1 MNQYTRYIEQNEG
14 GATTATPLWY
24 DRTETTQKTVPCMR
38 KDSTIFIITGD
49 TARNKVQ
56 VMPGGNFSTAAVEV
70 PVMWDSI
77 MAAKGY
83 PALSSMYL
91 TQTGDNTP
99 TNISTVNTDNV
110 PVHQCGTMIINENNA
125 RIAIFDA
132 AGKMIAST
140 TGNYNLINLPTG
152 VYFVRVAGYKGV
164 ACKVVKN

>member
-1 MNQYTRYIEQNEG
+1 MDRHQSAYRNRRFITRPYSQLVRDRQSQIGWEPLHVRQGLGINQSAVTVTS
-14 GATTATPLWY
+14 ALLW
-24 DRTETTQKTVPCMR
+24 
-38 KDSTIFIITGD
+38 G
-49 TARNKVQ
+49 
-56 VMPGGNFSTAAVEV
+56 
-70 PVMWDSI
+70 
-77 MAAKGY
+77 
-83 PALSSMYL
+83 
-91 TQTGDNTP
+91 P
-99 TNISTVNTDNV
+99 TNISTVNTDNA

>member
-1 MNQYTRYIEQNEG
+1 
-14 GATTATPLWY
+14 
-24 DRTETTQKTVPCMR
+24 
-38 KDSTIFIITGD
+38 
-49 TARNKVQ
+49 
-56 VMPGGNFSTAAVEV
+56 
-70 PVMWDSI
+70 MWDSI

-91 TQTGDNTP
+91 MQTGDNTP
-99 TNISTVNTDNV
+99 TNISTVNTDNA

-152 VYFVRVAGYKGV
+152 VYMVYVAGYKGV